1 MEKNFN
7 LNQNV
12 GMVMNG
18 GEHVQIEGMAF
29 FDNRKYFMFSPD
41 DPKPNQV
48 SSFRTLGI
56 VQ

>member
-12 GMVMNG
+12 GMAMNG

-29 FDNRKYFMFSPD
+29 FDNRKYFMF
-41 DPKPNQV
+41 
-48 SSFRTLGI
+48 FA
-56 VQ
+56 